1 MILALDAGNTRIK
14 WGLWADGFLAQ
25 GSILTAQAARLFDAL
40 HAHARPASAI
50 GSNVAGAAVGEQ
62 LEQALQPWRLP
73 VHWIESRAEQC
84 GVRSGYRVPAQLG
97 TDRWAALIG
106 AHARGIGDALVVNSG
121 TAVTIDALTA
131 GGHFLGGLI
140 LPGVELMGRALA
152 QGTAGLSLRAGVFEP
167 FPRDTADAIHSG
179 ALQALCGAVDR
190 MRRALGRESASVNVV
205 LSGGAAH
212 LLAPMIEPAPIL
224 APSLVLEGLVEIARA

>member
-14 WGLWADGFLAQ
+14 WGIWAGGFLAQ
-25 GSILTAQAARLFDAL
+25 GSILTAQAAQLFDAL
-40 HAHARPASAI
+40 HAHARPARAI

-62 LEQALQPWRLP
+62 LQQALQPWRLP
-73 VHWIESRAEQC
+73 VYWIESRAEQC
-84 GVRSGYRVPAQLG
+84 GVRSAYREPAQLG

-121 TAVTIDALTA
+121 TAVTIDALDA
-131 GGHFLGGLI
+131 SGAFLGGLI

-152 QGTAGLSLRAGVFEP
+152 QGTAGLPQRAGAFDLL
-167 FPRDTADAIHSG
+167 PRDTADAIHSG
-179 ALQALCGAVDR
+179 AVQALCGAVDR
-190 MRRALGRESASVNVV
+190 MRKVLGGESAVV
-205 LSGGAAH
+205 QVLLSGGAAH

-224 APSLVLEGLVEIARA
+224 APNLVLEGLVEIARA